1 LVTGAVSGGPHVR
14 VFDYLGRLKSQFMAY
29 DPKSG
34 TGISVMVND
43 IEGDGKAEILAAT
56 ASF

>member
-1 LVTGAVSGGPHVR
+1 
-14 VFDYLGRLKSQFMAY
+14 MAY